1 MRGSFKKN
9 DVLVFLSYGLIII
22 TIVFLIFSIYIK
34 QYYVIPLSTF
44 LIFYLTVL
52 VTKIKKGIKK

>member
-9 DVLVFLSYGLIII
+9 DVLVLLSYGLIII

-52 VTKIKKGIKK
+52 VTRIKKGIKK

>member
-1 MRGSFKKN
+1 MGGSFKKN

>member
-52 VTKIKKGIKK
+52 VTRIKKGIKK

>member
-1 MRGSFKKN
+1 MARFFKKN

-22 TIVFLIFSIYIK
+22 AIIFLIFSIYIK

-52 VTKIKKGIKK
+52 VTRIKKGITK